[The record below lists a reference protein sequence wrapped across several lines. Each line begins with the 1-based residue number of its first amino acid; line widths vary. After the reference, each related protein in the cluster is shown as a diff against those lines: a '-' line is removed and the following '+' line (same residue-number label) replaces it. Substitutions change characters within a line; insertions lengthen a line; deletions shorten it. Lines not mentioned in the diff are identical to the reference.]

1 MIKGILDEIANTSGN
16 NDKMAV
22 LSKYKDNELLKEVLY
37 KAKSKRVKYYIK
49 QIPEYKNL
57 NLPLN
62 NGCCYS
68 LPQILAKLDTFS
80 NKELTGHA
88 AVGYLKTLL
97 ENTTSDNAYILERII
112 DRSLKFGL
120 GTSLMNK
127 VIPGL
132 IEKTPYM
139 GAKPFSEALVHKLFA
154 TSKKV
159 VSDIKADGRY
169 ANAIIQGNDTDL
181 ESRDGNPT
189 YIGNAKIFN
198 DLNKFEDC
206 VLNGEFT
213 VDGYDRYTANG
224 IIASIVDIEGKRE
237 ERTPEATAKK
247 IVAFN
252 KKHDD
257 FDEMKNK
264 IRYIVWDVI
273 DVDEYFAMESLTPYN
288 ERKERL
294 VRLLETHKP
303 EMISLIES
311 KEVKDYKE
319 AIEHFKEALLNGEE
333 GTILKAYDGKWK
345 NGKPNTQ
352 IKLKIEV
359 NLDLVI
365 VGFNYGTGKNI
376 DVISSLNVESS
387 DGILKTSPGGMKE
400 DMMKHITENQD
411 TLLGGIVEI
420 KCSGLS
426 KDRKGNHSVLHPV
439 FKLIRDDK
447 TEANSFQECV
457 DIYDAK
463 LGLTK

>member
-1 MIKGILDEIANTSGN
+1 
-16 NDKMAV
+16 
-22 LSKYKDNELLKEVLY
+22 
-37 KAKSKRVKYYIK
+37 
-49 QIPEYKNL
+49 
-57 NLPLN
+57 
-62 NGCCYS
+62 
-68 LPQILAKLDTFS
+68 
-80 NKELTGHA
+80 
-88 AVGYLKTLL
+88 
-97 ENTTSDNAYILERII
+97 
-112 DRSLKFGL
+112 
-120 GTSLMNK
+120 
-127 VIPGL
+127 
-132 IEKTPYM
+132 M

-154 TSKKV
+154 TAKKV

-189 YIGNAKIFN
+189 YIGDAKIFK

-237 ERTPEATAKK
+237 ERTPEETAKK

-273 DVDEYFAMESLTPYN
+273 DVEEYFAMESLTPYN

-411 TLLGGIVEI
+411 TLLGTIVEV

-426 KDRKGNHSVLHPV
+426 NDRNGNESVLHPV
-439 FKLIRDDK
+439 FKLLRDDK

>member
-1 MIKGILDEIANTSGN
+1 MIKSILDEIASVSGN
-16 NDKMAV
+16 NDKMAT
-22 LSKYKDNELLKEVLY
+22 LTKFKDSTLLQRVLY
-37 KAKSKRVKYYIK
+37 KAKSKKVKFWLK
-49 QIPEYKNL
+49 QIPEYRQIT
-57 NLPLN
+57 P
-62 NGCCYS
+62 
-68 LPQILAKLDTFS
+68 LPQLSLDEAIDELDALTNRTVSGHDAIAHLKQILEVLSPD
-80 NKELTGHA
+80 
-88 AVGYLKTLL
+88 
-97 ENTTSDNAYILERII
+97 DAYVIERII
-112 DRSLKFGL
+112 EKNLKFGL
-120 GTSLMNK
+120 GTTLMNK

-154 TSKKV
+154 TAKKV

-189 YIGNAKIFN
+189 YIGDAKIFK

-237 ERTPEATAKK
+237 ERTPEETAKK

-273 DVDEYFAMESLTPYN
+273 DVEEYFAMESLTPYN

-411 TLLGGIVEI
+411 TLLGTIVEV

-426 KDRKGNHSVLHPV
+426 NDRNGNESVLHPV
-439 FKLIRDDK
+439 FKLLRDDK